1 MKREFTTIRAFC
13 VLLAGSLLVAG
24 CAESRM
30 HLSDD
35 FGAALKQDTLAQIA
49 NPDAKYTGDPAP
61 GSNGSRVASA
71 QDRYVN
77 GKVTPPVAARA
88 ANVGSSSS
96 SSSSGASG
104 GPQ

>member
-1 MKREFTTIRAFC
+1 MKREFAIG
-13 VLLAGSLLVAG
+13 VLLAASLLVAG

-35 FGAALKQDTLAQIA
+35 FGAAVKQDTMAQIA
-49 NPDAKYTGDPAP
+49 NPDAKYNGDPAP

-71 QDRYVN
+71 QDRYV
-77 GKVTPPVAARA
+77 KDTVTPPVAARA
-88 ANVGSSSS
+88 STVGGASSSS
-96 SSSSGASG
+96 SGSAGASG